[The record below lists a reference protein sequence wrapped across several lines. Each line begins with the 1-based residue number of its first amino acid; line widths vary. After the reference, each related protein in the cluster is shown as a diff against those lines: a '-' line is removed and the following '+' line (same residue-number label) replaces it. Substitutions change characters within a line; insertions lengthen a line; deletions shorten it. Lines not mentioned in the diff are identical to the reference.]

1 MRENG
6 QPQPPAI
13 VVFGAGAGAIERE
26 VLAGIEEEGVPYSVV
41 PQPMDTPG
49 MPAAE
54 LAVRAARRSPLQV
67 GVGIGATG
75 QVWIHHAKLAE
86 PLPDLGSHG
95 AADAATARALGHDAA
110 RMVVGVPFTSAIH
123 Q

>member
-1 MRENG
+1 V
-6 QPQPPAI
+6 I
-13 VVFGAGAGAIERE
+13 VVISAGTGPVERE

-41 PQPMDTPG
+41 HQPAATTN

-54 LAVRAARRSPLQV
+54 LADLAARRSPLQV

-75 QVWIHHAKLAE
+75 QVWVHHAKLAE

-110 RMVVGVPFTSAIH
+110 RLVVGVPLISASH